1 MQHLTVTL
9 AILAFGAGIASLM
22 FVNRLYKKHDF
33 FYLKVFLRYMTVL
46 NITVFLNLGLHYVL
60 TNVFSPPGGHDWGM
74 IVIVGNIAGFFL
86 FALLT
91 FYYLV
96 LVRSLLDRRTGRIE
110 KNIIIAIIVSA
121 SLAYGFSLA
130 VYSSSSN
137 FSLFLTVHKIFVSLL
152 STVSLLASV
161 RLFAEAKELH
171 NRTRRRAIRVFS
183 AVYIAFFCYQL
194 FLWILPLYTW
204 VMLSAFNLLL
214 LNIIPIP
221 FLASQ
226 LKEREKSV
234 SDRPETR
241 EKIARFY
248 DRFGLSA
255 REKEIAELILE
266 GKSNDEIKDEL
277 FISIFTVKRH
287 ITNIFMKLDIRSR
300 SQLIRMAMDAA
311 LAGSS
316 DSSGGKRNSGKI

>member
-1 MQHLTVTL
+1 MQHVTVTL

-22 FVNRLYKKHDF
+22 SVYRFYRKHDF

-74 IVIVGNIAGFFL
+74 VLIVGNIAGFFL

-96 LVRSLLDRRTGRIE
+96 LARSLLDGTTGRIE
-110 KNIIIAIIVSA
+110 KNGIIAIIVSA
-121 SLAYGFSLA
+121 SLTYGFSLA

-137 FSLFLTVHKIFVSLL
+137 FSLFLTAHKIFVSLL
-152 STVSLLASV
+152 SILSLLASL
-161 RLFAEAKELH
+161 RLFAEANELH
-171 NRTRRRAIRVFS
+171 NRKQRRAIRVFS
-183 AVYIAFFCYQL
+183 MVYIAFFCCQL
-194 FLWILPLYTW
+194 SLWVLPLYIW
-204 VMLSAFNLLL
+204 VISSAFNLLL

-221 FLASQ
+221 FLASL
-226 LKEREKSV
+226 LKEGEKCV

-277 FISIFTVKRH
+277 FISVFTVKRH

-311 LAGSS
+311 LADSS
-316 DSSGGKRNSGKI
+316 DPSAGKAGIRKT